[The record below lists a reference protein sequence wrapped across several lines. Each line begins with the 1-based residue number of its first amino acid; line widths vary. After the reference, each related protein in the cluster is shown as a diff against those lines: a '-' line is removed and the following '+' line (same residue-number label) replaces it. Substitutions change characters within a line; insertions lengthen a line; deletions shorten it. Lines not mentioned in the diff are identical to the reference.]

1 MFALSKWGKRFG
13 GVQRGGFPEKPPLW
27 RFTKILLAFF
37 TQEGENVV

>member
-13 GVQRGGFPEKPPLW
+13 GVQRGAFLKSPLW
-27 RFTKILLAFF
+27 RFMKILLAFF